1 MYSRVLPSIT
11 IFLWQTL
18 FASAG
23 LATSCLVT
31 LPPSPAF
38 VPPEPYKASPDSEGF
53 WFGNRRLWVRLP
65 IELSTHQGQKL
76 FVWSQDYKDP
86 VHEQKPAL
94 VVTGRRL
101 DGDSQPFVAQNA
113 TNAFN
118 VAGGPAMLIGISVP
132 ETGCW
137 ELTAFYRS
145 ATVSFIVSVD
155 H

>member
-1 MYSRVLPSIT
+1 MYSRLLPAVT
-11 IFLWQTL
+11 ILLWQTL
-18 FASAG
+18 FASTG
-23 LATSCLVT
+23 LAGSCLIT
-31 LPPSPAF
+31 LAPSPTF
-38 VPPEPYKASPDSEGF
+38 IPPEPYQASPDGGF
-53 WFGNRRLWVRLP
+53 WFGTRRLWVRLP
-65 IELSTHQGQKL
+65 IEFTTHQRQKL

-86 VHEQKPAL
+86 IQESKPAL

-118 VAGGPAMLIGISVP
+118 FAGGPAMLICITVP

-155 H
+155 R